1 MIFTEA
7 VSTVRPGVRP
17 DVHAGSD
24 GWQADIA
31 DDWLQGRTAFG
42 GLQTALAIRALR
54 QQVPAGLPLRVAQ
67 TTFMAPVP
75 AGPVRLDA
83 RILRTGKSTV
93 HGECRIADGE
103 QTLCLV
109 VAIFGSSRPS
119 ALRLSPA
126 PADIPMTDDPK
137 RESRYVAGASPS
149 FTQHFVMR
157 WSRGDRLFSGTKQT
171 FTAIHVRHRD
181 PQPLDETHVIALA
194 DTVPSPGL
202 SMLGKPAMASSLTWT
217 LELLDHRFDYPHEAF
232 WRMDTE
238 VTAGGDG
245 YLAQSAQLWTPDG
258 RLAALSRQSVVV
270 FG

>member
-7 VSTVRPGVRP
+7 MNTVRAGEGGCVA
-17 DVHAGSD
+17 DVG
-24 GWQADIA
+24 

-54 QQVPAGLPLRVAQ
+54 LQVPAELPLRVVQ

-83 RILRTGKSTV
+83 RILRTGKSAI
-93 HGECRIADGE
+93 HGECRISDGA
-103 QTLCLV
+103 QALCVV
-109 VAIFGSSRPS
+109 VAIFGNSRTS
-119 ALRLSPA
+119 ALRLSPT
-126 PADIPMTDDPK
+126 PADIPMTTDPK
-137 RESRYVAGASPS
+137 REMPYVAGISPT

-157 WSRGDRLFSGTKQT
+157 WSRGDRLFSGSQQT
-171 FTAIHVRHRD
+171 FTSIHVRHRD
-181 PQPLDETHVIALA
+181 AQALDETHVVALA

-202 SMLGKPAMASSLTWT
+202 SMLARPAMASSLTWT
-217 LELLDHRFDYPHEAF
+217 LELLDHHFDYSHEAF

>member
-7 VSTVRPGVRP
+7 VDTVRPGVRP
-17 DVHAGSD
+17 GNG
-24 GWQADIA
+24 GWQADIGE
-31 DDWLQGRTAFG
+31 DWLQGRTAFG

-54 QQVPAGLPLRVAQ
+54 QQVPDGLPLRVAQ

-83 RILRTGKSTV
+83 RILRTGKSAV
-93 HGECRIADGE
+93 HGECRIAAGD
-103 QTLCLV
+103 QTLCMV
-109 VAIFGSSRPS
+109 MAIFGSSRTS
-119 ALRLSPA
+119 GLRLSPA
-126 PADIPMTDDPK
+126 PADIPDNGDPK
-137 RESRYVAGASPS
+137 REFRYVQGISPS
-149 FTQHFVMR
+149 FAQHFVMR
-157 WSRGDRLFSGTKQT
+157 WSRGDRLFSGSTQT
-171 FTAIHVRHRD
+171 FTSIHVRHRD

-202 SMLGKPAMASSLTWT
+202 SMLSKPAMASSLTWT
-217 LELLDHRFDYPHEAF
+217 LELLDHRFDYPHDAF

-245 YLAQSAQLWTPDG
+245 YLAQSAHLWNPDG